1 MSAPVA
7 GISVILPFYRHGREL
22 DDAIESIVTQTHREW
37 ELLLVANNPN
47 PEALDIAERRARQD
61 SRITLLHE
69 PRQGIAHALNLGLRH
84 SAYPFIARMD
94 ADDSSAPE
102 RLERQLA
109 FLQQQPEIGVVAC
122 RTRFEP
128 AGEDAEGFARFVA
141 WQNDIISPKQHAL
154 YRFVESPVAHPSVL
168 FRKNLVEQW
177 GGYDTGSV
185 PEDYELWLRWM
196 DKGTAFHKLPE
207 ALFIWRDGPQRL
219 SRTHPHYTQEAFWE
233 VKSRYLASWLRRH
246 VAPDRKI
253 VVCGASRTCRL
264 RGASLEKAGIPLYG
278 YTDVKKRTLLR
289 DRFVPLESITAPGP
303 WFLINAI
310 SKRDV
315 GEAVAAH
322 FGGMGFQEGVDFLR
336 AG

>member
-1 MSAPVA
+1 MSTPAA
-7 GISVILPFYRHGREL
+7 GISVVLPFYRHGREL
-22 DDAIESIVTQTHREW
+22 DDAIQSIVAQTHREW

-47 PEALDIAERRARQD
+47 PEALEIATRRVQQD
-61 SRITLLHE
+61 GRITLLHE
-69 PRQGIAHALNLGLRH
+69 ARQGIAHALNLGLRR
-84 SAYPFIARMD
+84 AAFPYIARMD

-109 FLQQQPEIGVVAC
+109 FMQQHPEIGVVAC

-128 AGEDAEGFARFVA
+128 AAEEAEGFARFVA
-141 WQNDIISPKQHAL
+141 WQNAVLSPEQHAL

-196 DKGTAFHKLPE
+196 DKGVAFQKLPE
-207 ALFIWRDGPQRL
+207 VLLSWRDGPQRL
-219 SRTHPHYTQEAFWE
+219 SRTHPHYSQEAFWG

-246 VAPDRKI
+246 VSPDRKI
-253 VVCGASRTCRL
+253 VVCGASSTVRL
-264 RGASLEKAGIPLYG
+264 RGALLEKEGISLYG
-278 YTDVKKRTLLR
+278 YTDVKNRILR
-289 DRFVPLESITAPGP
+289 HDRFVPLVSITAPGR

-310 SKRDV
+310 SKRGV

-322 FGGMGFQEGVDFLR
+322 FIGMGFREGVDFLR